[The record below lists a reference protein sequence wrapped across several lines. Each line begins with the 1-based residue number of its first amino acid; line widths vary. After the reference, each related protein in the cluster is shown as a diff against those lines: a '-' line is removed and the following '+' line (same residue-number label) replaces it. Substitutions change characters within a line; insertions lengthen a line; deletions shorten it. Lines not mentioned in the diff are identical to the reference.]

1 VHNAQNTPPPPE
13 TYASGSTTFYLTR
26 YTQTEEEAWRRVE
39 ETQNQ
44 IHEAG
49 KVLADLRAF
58 ECLRPYLKAK
68 AMLNPT
74 LAEVLQ
80 DVDIEDQSQQ
90 SH

>member
-1 VHNAQNTPPPPE
+1 VRNAQNTPPPPE
-13 TYASGSTTFYLTR
+13 TYARDSSIFYVTR
-26 YTQTEEEAWRRVE
+26 YTRTEEEAWRCIE

-58 ECLRPYLKAK
+58 ERLCPYLKAK
-68 AMLNPT
+68 AMLNPA
-74 LAEVLQ
+74 LAELLQ
-80 DVDIEDQSQQ
+80 DVNYEDQYQP